1 MARRRQ
7 INQSYFKSIIFG
19 FEDGLVSTTGMVA
32 GLAAGSQNAKI
43 VILGGLVNIAS
54 EGLSMGAGEFI
65 SERGIHAMRGNRHTD
80 NAALSGVIM
89 SLSFA
94 VAGFIPLLPV
104 MTMSFPKSLYTSL
117 GAALL
122 ALFLLG
128 VVKTRAIRAKGP
140 LRSAIETLVIGGG
153 AALIGFL
160 VGVFLKI

>member
-1 MARRRQ
+1 MRRRHLDA
-7 INQSYFKSIIFG
+7 SYFKSAIFG

-32 GLAAGSQNAKI
+32 GLAAGSLNAKL

-65 SERGIHAMRGNRHTD
+65 SERGIHAMRGNRHRD
-80 NAALSGVIM
+80 SAALSGVVM

-94 VAGFIPLLPV
+94 VAGLIPLLPV
-104 MTMSFPKSLYTSL
+104 MLGHFPQSVFVSLVS
-117 GAALL
+117 ALI

-128 VVKTRAIRAKGP
+128 AIKTRAVNAPGP
-140 LRSAIETLVIGGG
+140 LRSAIETLIIGGG

-160 VGVFLKI
+160 VGWILRV